1 MSQSKVSLFI
11 AVMTQIAVGLG
22 LLWFFAVLFGG
33 GEGTAIFQKVNNWT
47 VFAVGALLFGINTI
61 FLRKERNLLF
71 MICLNAGM
79 ILAGVWAL
87 RRVFSTESVWMTV
100 GLGLILTLSQVS
112 QLRWEAGRF
121 RDQGMALQ
129 LQILILLSVCQIW
142 LANQMGIEASQ
153 IPVMFFF
160 CLLLLCALVISKISG
175 IQAKKERKA
184 SLSRIGIT
192 AGVLVAGSTL
202 AAGTAM
208 AVEPVGNFFIGVYGH
223 LRGILAAVV
232 YGFGRIIQFFFTG
245 SKVRLDEQAE
255 SSSSSGMETGDSTAG
270 GVEFDLDIFRLFFHI
285 IMIGLAVVLFIGLL
299 RLLLRLTVGSRIRR
313 VAGTKGSGEE
323 QLPLWKTLLKEIR
336 LWFDRTKAKMILRK
350 HPDSIGALIV
360 FLERR
365 CRRNEALCRRPGET
379 LRQFLNRLAVYEK
392 EKEDEGGKEALL
404 SALERLADAA
414 DRACYG
420 KNGNILD
427 SFPESQMIRT
437 FSV

>member
-1 MSQSKVSLFI
+1 
-11 AVMTQIAVGLG
+11 
-22 LLWFFAVLFGG
+22 
-33 GEGTAIFQKVNNWT
+33 
-47 VFAVGALLFGINTI
+47 
-61 FLRKERNLLF
+61 
-71 MICLNAGM
+71 
-79 ILAGVWAL
+79 
-87 RRVFSTESVWMTV
+87 
-100 GLGLILTLSQVS
+100 
-112 QLRWEAGRF
+112 
-121 RDQGMALQ
+121 
-129 LQILILLSVCQIW
+129 
-142 LANQMGIEASQ
+142 MGIEASQ
-153 IPVMFFF
+153 IPVPVMFFF

-270 GVEFDLDIFRLFFHI
+270 GVEFNLDIFRLFFHI

-323 QLPLWKTLLKEIR
+323 QLPLWLSLIHISVFVGVGGGTTNGVRSAIMAKDAEADGAWGVVVNAPMTNDNIRIIRQTIDIPIIATVLNENVDINGRLEAGVSIFNVSAAAKTPEVVKSIRSEHPKIPIIATGGPTPETILKTIEAGADCISYTPPSTAEI
-336 LWFDRTKAKMILRK
+336 FADVM
-350 HPDSIGALIV
+350 
-360 FLERR
+360 ERY
-365 CRRNEALCRRPGET
+365 RREEDVHEA
-379 LRQFLNRLAVYEK
+379 V
-392 EKEDEGGKEALL
+392 EGHLT
-404 SALERLADAA
+404 
-414 DRACYG
+414 
-420 KNGNILD
+420 ILD
-427 SFPESQMIRT
+427 
-437 FSV
+437 VLGKL